1 MKIRRSILIGLLSL
15 AGLLIFAGLS
25 AVKSAGAAPK
35 HSIVLFSYK
44 TTVIDF
50 NLQNGVGTDI
60 GHMDG
65 VIHGDLLQNFQ
76 FIPQTQTPPITVAT
90 PNDRALFTDV
100 DGNQIL
106 FKYAGTGTF
115 FQGLSDNTPSLV
127 PPPPPVIP
135 SVNLGNL
142 QAVGGYFLV
151 DYTVLQASPKY
162 AFLIGRVFPAKIV
175 ATNSAY
181 PSNGAFGS
189 AYGEIY
195 ATQSDIQHIKHM
207 LGLSGDDD

>member
-1 MKIRRSILIGLLSL
+1 MNKRSIFIGLLG
-15 AGLLIFAGLS
+15 AGLLGFAGLS
-25 AVKSAGAAPK
+25 VVKSAGAASK
-35 HSIVLFSYK
+35 HSTVLFSYR
-44 TTVIDF
+44 TAVIDF
-50 NLQNGVGTDI
+50 NPQTGVGTDI

-76 FIPQTQTPPITVAT
+76 FIPTSQTPPITVAT

-115 FQGLSDNTPSLV
+115 FQGLSDPSAVALGPAPNT
-127 PPPPPVIP
+127 I
-135 SVNLGNL
+135 LGNL
-142 QAVGGYFLV
+142 QAVGGYFLA

-162 AFLIGRVFPAKIV
+162 AFLIGRIFPAKIV

-181 PSNGAFGS
+181 PSNGVFGS

-195 ATQSDIQHIKHM
+195 ALHSDIEDIKHM
-207 LGLSGDDD
+207 LSGDDD

>member
-1 MKIRRSILIGLLSL
+1 MNRRRSIFTGLLGFAL
-15 AGLLIFAGLS
+15 TGLLIFGGLS
-25 AVKSAGAAPK
+25 VVKRVGAAPDE
-35 HSIVLFSYK
+35 VLFSYR
-44 TTVIDF
+44 TLVINF
-50 NLQNGVGTDI
+50 NPQTGVGDDI
-60 GHMDG
+60 GHADG
-65 VIHGDLLQNFQ
+65 VIQGDLLQNFQ
-76 FIPQTQTPPITVAT
+76 FIPTSPTAVTT

-115 FQGLSDNTPSLV
+115 FQGLSDTTTALG
-127 PPPPPVIP
+127 PPP
-135 SVNLGNL
+135 NTTLGNL
-142 QAVGGYFLV
+142 QGIGGYFLV

-181 PSNGAFGS
+181 PSPVPCGTPTTGGCGVYGS

-195 ATQSDIQHIKHM
+195 APDVQHIKHM
-207 LGLSGDDD
+207 LK